1 MRRGCILAED
11 TPETLMSRYG
21 LPTLE
26 ATFLAVC
33 RAQGVP
39 VTVRDDEQPVLADE
53 KSRLAAAEAAGV
65 AASAGS
71 VQVSEDTP
79 LITAAPSPP
88 GKRVSMEVVPRRR
101 PASCFAGCRRIAP
114 RPRKTFAVT
123 LLGFT
128 RLRHMWG
135 LLVFDLLIPTI
146 QVLVL

>member
-1 MRRGCILAED
+1 
-11 TPETLMSRYG
+11 MSRYG

-88 GKRVSMEVVPRRR
+88 RQARVDGGCATAAARVVLCRV
-101 PASCFAGCRRIAP
+101 PADSAAPAQDIRCDAAWVHATAAHVGAAG
-114 RPRKTFAVT
+114 V
-123 LLGFT
+123 
-128 RLRHMWG
+128 
-135 LLVFDLLIPTI
+135 
-146 QVLVL
+146 